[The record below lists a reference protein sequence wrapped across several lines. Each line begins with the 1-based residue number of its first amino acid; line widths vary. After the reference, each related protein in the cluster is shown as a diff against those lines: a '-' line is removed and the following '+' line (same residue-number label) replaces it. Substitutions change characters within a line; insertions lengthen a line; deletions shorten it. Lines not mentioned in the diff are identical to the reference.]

1 MQVGNESCDRENKHR
16 EIVKLLEAILSE
28 LKRCETSAPG
38 STIRILPSCPG
49 SVNVRQYNMRDP
61 ESRFAYLL
69 DITDELLSYRN
80 THLKKDH
87 ANNNER
93 VAWLTDQVKYLLERK
108 ETPSS
113 CTIKRN
119 VTSCLTTNCRFNIKA
134 NCNLRAVRVND
145 ETRKCLCFEER

>member
-80 THLKKDH
+80 THLEKDH

-93 VAWLTDQVKYLLERK
+93 VAWLMDQVKYLLERGRS
-108 ETPSS
+108 PP
-113 CTIKRN
+113 R
-119 VTSCLTTNCRFNIKA
+119 VTSSTIITKPGDQISFTGSCGEH
-134 NCNLRAVRVND
+134 AVYTVQGD
-145 ETRKCLCFEER
+145 GSGWQP

>member
-61 ESRFAYLL
+61 ESRFAYLI

-80 THLKKDH
+80 THLEKDH

-93 VAWLTDQVKYLLERK
+93 VAWCMEQVKYLLERGNS
-108 ETPSS
+108 PS
-113 CTIKRN
+113 R
-119 VTSCLTTNCRFNIKA
+119 VTCSSITYKPGDHITFTGSGGEH
-134 NCNLRAVRVND
+134 AVYTVQCD
-145 ETRKCLCFEER
+145 GSLKVE